1 MEKENF
7 LSIDIIRDDVNY
19 WLIRTNGGDWY
30 QDFKQNNHVSI
41 TNSIVS
47 LCDLKEV
54 NDIEKYKKI
63 VTSKNQKKQKD
74 LENSLTNLPE
84 DEKQKI
90 LDKNNLSKRSITD
103 LSKRL
108 FDFIHK
114 INIGDYVIIPNYRSF
129 EFCIGI
135 IISDA
140 TEYTDKNIH
149 SLKINSQKNN
159 YNTAVKNANG
169 VINATNKP
177 NMDANAING
186 MANQVNTTKAA
197 LNGAQNLAQAK
208 TNATNTINNA

>member
-114 INIGDYVIIPNYRSF
+114 INIGDYVIIPNYR
-129 EFCIGI
+129 
-135 IISDA
+135 
-140 TEYTDKNIH
+140 
-149 SLKINSQKNN
+149 
-159 YNTAVKNANG
+159 
-169 VINATNKP
+169 
-177 NMDANAING
+177 
-186 MANQVNTTKAA
+186 
-197 LNGAQNLAQAK
+197 
-208 TNATNTINNA
+208 